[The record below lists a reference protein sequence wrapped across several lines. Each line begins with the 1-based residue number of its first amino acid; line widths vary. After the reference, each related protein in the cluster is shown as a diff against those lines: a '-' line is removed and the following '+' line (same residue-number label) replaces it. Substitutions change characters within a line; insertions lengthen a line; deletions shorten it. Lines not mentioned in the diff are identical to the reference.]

1 MGSALT
7 ESIPK
12 IDPIP
17 IILIVALLIIVIL
30 DYQILTAIRRDIK
43 SELKALRRQIGKKD

>member
-1 MGSALT
+1 MGSTLT

-17 IILIVALLIIVIL
+17 IILIVALLIIVIF
-30 DYQILTAIRRDIK
+30 DYRRLHAIRRDIK
-43 SELKALRRQIGKKD
+43 SELKALRRQIGKEE

>member
-12 IDPIP
+12 IVPIP

-30 DYQILTAIRRDIK
+30 HYRILHAIRRDIK
-43 SELKALRRQIGKKD
+43 SELKALHREIGKED